1 MTKVKSQQYATYW
14 NRYYLEIKKKEDA
27 RRMRFREYAR
37 DIARRLCQDHG
48 ASKVLLFGSV
58 TTDSYCLPDDIDLA
72 VEGLSDE
79 VFYKAV
85 FDVQGIADCR
95 VDVVAIEDLPTRF
108 RQHIYETGEI
118 LYESS

>member
-1 MTKVKSQQYATYW
+1 MTKVKAQQYATYW
-14 NRYYLEIKKKEDA
+14 NKYYLESKKKEDA
-27 RRMRFREYAR
+27 RRMRFRESAL
-37 DIARRLCQDHG
+37 DIARRLCEDHG

-58 TTDSYCLPDDIDLA
+58 IDSYWLPDDIDLA

-79 VFYKAV
+79 DFYKAV

-95 VDVVAIEDLPTRF
+95 VDVVAIEDLPARF